1 MVSLI
6 KSVFTGFQK
15 FRQDQLQMA
24 EVLRISQV
32 YGVNEPGQ
40 GTMCTPKGS
49 PIERV
54 ILGLILA
61 KQAKVCHST
70 LNDIQ

>member
-24 EVLRISQV
+24 EVLRKGKLMLHPILFDFSDSAA
-32 YGVNEPGQ
+32 NE
-40 GTMCTPKGS
+40 
-49 PIERV
+49 
-54 ILGLILA
+54 
-61 KQAKVCHST
+61 
-70 LNDIQ
+70 

>member
-1 MVSLI
+1 
-6 KSVFTGFQK
+6 
-15 FRQDQLQMA
+15 
-24 EVLRISQV
+24 
-32 YGVNEPGQ
+32 
-40 GTMCTPKGS
+40 MCTPKGS

-61 KQAKVCHST
+61 KQAKVCRST